1 MSEEDIFNELVLQG
15 GLKFSGVDPVTGQN
29 LYIKTDKLKAL
40 NPELDKE
47 ISNFFSET
55 MMSLWQKGFID
66 MDVTEEQPMVNIA
79 QKSFDTEQFES
90 LDQHERLALLSAIKI
105 ISDKK

>member
-1 MSEEDIFNELVLQG
+1 MSEEDVFNELVLHG
-15 GLKFSGVDPVTGQN
+15 GLKFSGVDPITGQN
-29 LYIKTDKLKAL
+29 LYIKTEKLKEL
-40 NPELDKE
+40 NPELDRE

-66 MDVTEEQPMVNIA
+66 MDITEEQPMVSIA
-79 QKSFDTEQFES
+79 EKSFNDKEIKS
-90 LDQHERLALLSAIKI
+90 LNQHERLALLSAMKI

>member
-1 MSEEDIFNELVLQG
+1 MSEEDLFDELVLQG
-15 GLKFSGVDPVTGQN
+15 GLKFSGVDPITGQN
-29 LYIKTDKLKAL
+29 LYIKTDKLKVL

-66 MDVTEEQPMVNIA
+66 MDVTEEEPMVSIA
-79 QKSFDTEQFES
+79 EKSFDAKQLES
-90 LDQHERLALLSAIKI
+90 LDQHERLALLSAMKI